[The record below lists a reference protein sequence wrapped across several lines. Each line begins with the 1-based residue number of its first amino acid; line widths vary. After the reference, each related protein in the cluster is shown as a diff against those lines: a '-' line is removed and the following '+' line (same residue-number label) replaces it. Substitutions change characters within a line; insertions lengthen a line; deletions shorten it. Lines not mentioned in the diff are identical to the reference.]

1 MSVEI
6 VKQQVTKFLSSET
19 PEVLAIKGDWGV
31 GKTFTWNKYISD
43 LKSDISMNRYSY
55 VSLFGLN
62 SLKDLKLAIFENTIH
77 KNVIGQ
83 NATLDTFRENT
94 YGVIEK
100 IGRKSSF
107 FINKNSFT
115 KGIAPIFESVSFM
128 SLNRT
133 IVCLDDMERKGDAL
147 SVKEILGLVSLIKE
161 QKQCKVVLLLN
172 DNEKCIEDYKKY
184 REKVV
189 DIELHFNPTAEECA
203 NAVFAGSDWQTTFI
217 KEHVVRLGVRNIR
230 VLYKIKKL
238 MASIPPK
245 IESCEDEVKLQIVH
259 SLVLFSW
266 CFYCSKDGGAVPSLD
281 YVFGYRKYYMGLDS
295 KPKTNIE
302 KGWDEMLSEY
312 GFVLADELDV
322 TIKEA
327 VISGY
332 FNVDDFLPL
341 MENINKK
348 AISSRSEGSFRKAWE
363 LFHYD
368 LNSSQDDVTSALY
381 KSLKDNAEYV
391 SPMNLDSTV
400 SLFRSL
406 DENKKAS
413 DMIDLYIEKRAGNP
427 DVFNLDPRRNHFSS
441 EIKDP
446 EVREKFG
453 LAWEAKF
460 EPEDPKDVIFRLGK
474 INGLNDGDAVC
485 LRKLSSD
492 DFYRYIKNIKGEVLP
507 SAIEGVRRVGSYDLQ
522 HDQSSKISENF
533 EAALKMI
540 AMESE
545 INRLRMKRYGV
556 EIDC

>member
-77 KNVIGQ
+77 KNVIDQ

-107 FINKNSFT
+107 FINKNPFT

-172 DNEKCIEDYKKY
+172 DNEECIEDYKKY

-281 YVFGYRKYYMGLDS
+281 YVFEYRKYYMGLDS

-332 FNVDDFLPL
+332 FNVDDFLSV
-341 MENINKK
+341 MEDINKK
-348 AISSRSEGSFRKAWE
+348 AISSRSEGSFHKAWE

-460 EPEDPKDVIFRLGK
+460 EPEDPKDVILRLGK